1 MPKAFSAGGST
12 ILLGQRCVILP
23 GKLLLF
29 AGENFIKPYKF
40 DNFFTLL
47 TRCDTWKDK
56 ILSVLIGNKNDE
68 SLEYLLNFLLLL
80 ALTMTY
86 TIYGLL
92 SASEVTRIY
101 RPKTSDD
108 GKLKEGC
115 LEGYYCD
122 ISRYGHNFYLIL
134 TKDQIFG

>member
-1 MPKAFSAGGST
+1 MK
-12 ILLGQRCVILP
+12 ILSNRISLSL
-23 GKLLLF
+23 
-29 AGENFIKPYKF
+29 Y
-40 DNFFTLL
+40 FTLL
-47 TRCDTWKDK
+47 ASCVTWKDK
-56 ILSVLIGNKNDE
+56 IWSVLIGNKNDE

-80 ALTMTY
+80 ALAMTY

-92 SASEVTRIY
+92 SASEVSRIY

-108 GKLKEGC
+108 GKLKKGC

-134 TKDQIFG
+134 TKD